1 MSKMLPVLRIPTTVH
16 NGVRLE
22 CYFHV
27 AYFETSRDASSVSPK
42 EQLHNAAARP
52 HSRILICSAFLT
64 FCVSSHHQ
72 VQP

>member
-1 MSKMLPVLRIPTTVH
+1 MSEMLPVLRIPTTVH

-27 AYFETSRDASSVSPK
+27 AYLETSRY
-42 EQLHNAAARP
+42 
-52 HSRILICSAFLT
+52 F
-64 FCVSSHHQ
+64 FCVPSHHQ